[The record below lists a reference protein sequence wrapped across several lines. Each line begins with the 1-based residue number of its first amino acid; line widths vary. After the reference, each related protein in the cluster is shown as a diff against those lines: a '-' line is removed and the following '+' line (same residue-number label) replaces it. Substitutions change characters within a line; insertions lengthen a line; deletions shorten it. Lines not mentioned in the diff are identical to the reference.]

1 MKGLADNPS
10 YIIELMED
18 GVTLEDVVDG
28 HIYEQA
34 LAEKNAFV
42 VADLGSLMRQH
53 VCWQTIVPHLQPYFP
68 VKSNSNPLVI
78 EVLASLGLGFV
89 CANKAEVNLVLENGV
104 PPENIILS
112 GVCKQLAQIKHA
124 AKNNI
129 QHLVCE
135 NETELSKIS
144 RFHPLQSKLL
154 VQLTTEAHAAETSM
168 AFGSSLKSCRHLLE
182 AAKKLGVQV
191 VGVTFHIP
199 SSCQDLQE
207 AYTHALSDA
216 RCVFDMAVSILVQH
230 GHPGHWWG
238 FTGSECQLKLVESA
252 IRPLLDAY
260 FPPLSGVQV
269 LAEPGGFYVAS
280 AFSLAVNIIG
290 KKFEVELLNYLCDPI
305 HFFPD
310 GNNDNTEFL
319 YYMNEGVYGPFS
331 QKLLGN
337 TIAHKKVSFKVDRS
351 ICFSVS
357 LQPVGPSLDQL
368 DQVVERCL
376 LPEVFVGTGSSSPTW
391 GLLDWTTAPARQ
403 APLSCLCTTQ
413 CLSQTGQ
420 YARVNIFNL
429 FFSFSTWVKDRGGQ
443 TNYSSG
449 FPPKCLCIWL
459 HPSFQLFLQSS
470 QSPLRKSSPIA

>member
-1 MKGLADNPS
+1 MKGLTDNPS
-10 YIIELMED
+10 NIIELMEG

-42 VADLGSLMRQH
+42 VANLGALMQQH
-53 VCWQTIVPHLQPYFP
+53 VCWQSIVPHLQPYFP
-68 VKSNSNPLVI
+68 VKCNSNPLVI

-112 GVCKQLAQIKHA
+112 SVCKQLAHIKHA

-135 NETELSKIS
+135 NEAELAKIS
-144 RFHPLQSKLL
+144 RFHPNAKLL

-182 AAKKLGVQV
+182 AAKELGVQV
-191 VGVTFHIP
+191 IGVTFHIP
-199 SSCQDLQE
+199 TSCQDLQE

-216 RCVFDMAVSILVQH
+216 RCVFDMAAELGFNMDVLDI
-230 GHPGHWWG
+230 GGG
-238 FTGSECQLKLVESA
+238 FTGSECQLKQVESA

-280 AFSLAVNIIG
+280 ALSLVVNIIG
-290 KKFEVELLNYLCDPI
+290 KKLAMCPWDGLA
-305 HFFPD
+305 PD
-310 GNNDNTEFL
+310 GNKDNTEFL

-337 TIAHKKVSFKVDRS
+337 TIAASSVHKH
-351 ICFSVS
+351 S
-357 LQPVGPSLDQL
+357 LCAEEPVYPSSLWGPSLDQL

-376 LPEVFVGTGSSSPTW
+376 LPELFVGDWLIFSNMGAFGLDTCTCLSSSSQLPVYYTASVSDW
-391 GLLDWTTAPARQ
+391 DDMQEAGVVLDSAKTF
-403 APLSCLCTTQ
+403 SG
-413 CLSQTGQ
+413 GQ
-420 YARVNIFNL
+420 YSA
-429 FFSFSTWVKDRGGQ
+429 
-443 TNYSSG
+443 
-449 FPPKCLCIWL
+449 
-459 HPSFQLFLQSS
+459 
-470 QSPLRKSSPIA
+470 